1 MIDGTDRRLHK
12 GAASIRNLFPRI
24 QYLILKAGNETSG
37 KYGHMPPTDND
48 LMIEVRDGR
57 IERLAVLF
65 ERHQTMIYNFFLRL
79 TGNRALSEDLVQE
92 VFMRILKYRSGF
104 QGDGRFNVWLF
115 QIARNVHIDHLRKR
129 KGELPLDEQFA
140 EAPDS
145 APLPDAAY
153 EADREADLVRRALE
167 RLPLQ
172 KREVLVLFRYQN
184 LKLREIADLL
194 GCRVGTVKAQVH
206 RALKDLG
213 RIYGELAEGQCHDM

>member
-1 MIDGTDRRLHK
+1 
-12 GAASIRNLFPRI
+12 
-24 QYLILKAGNETSG
+24 
-37 KYGHMPPTDND
+37 MPPTDCE
-48 LMIEVRDGR
+48 LMTEVRDGR

-65 ERHQTMIYNFFLRL
+65 ERHQTMLFNFFLRL

-92 VFMRILKYRSGF
+92 VFMRVLKYRTGF

-129 KGELPLDEQFA
+129 KGELPLAEQFT
-140 EAPDS
+140 EPPDL

-153 EADREADLVRRALE
+153 EADREAELIRQALD
-167 RLPLQ
+167 RLSVQ
-172 KREVLVLFRYQN
+172 KREVLLLFRFQN